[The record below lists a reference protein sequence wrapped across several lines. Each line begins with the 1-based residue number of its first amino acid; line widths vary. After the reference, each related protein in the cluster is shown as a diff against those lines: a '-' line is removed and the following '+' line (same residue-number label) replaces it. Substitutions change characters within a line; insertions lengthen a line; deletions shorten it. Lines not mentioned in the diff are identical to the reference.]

1 MIRSFCWQQSNDFS
15 RILVIGVTGNLKP
28 EAMRTHITRP
38 LLAFTMLAIAFALS
52 SCKKEV
58 QVHEA
63 DLIGTWD
70 IGQATVDIKVG
81 PISLVTFL
89 KTTLQL
95 SDQEAQE
102 MVDELIAD
110 FDYISGG
117 TITFSA
123 DYSYQ
128 LLNGDFEENGTWEL
142 GGNKLYLTV
151 TGEILDNKPLTF
163 EEMDG
168 STALMVLEDD
178 QDVDIDED
186 GSKDF
191 TATIIIEVE
200 LTKQ

>member
-1 MIRSFCWQQSNDFS
+1 MFCWQQSNDFS
-15 RILVIGVTGNLKP
+15 RIRVIAVKGNLKR
-28 EAMRTHITRP
+28 EAMKRFVCKSLII
-38 LLAFTMLAIAFALS
+38 FTLIATAIALS

-58 QVHEA
+58 EVHEA

-70 IGQATVDIKVG
+70 IGQAAVDIKVG
-81 PISLVTFL
+81 PISLISFL
-89 KTTLQL
+89 RTTLQL

-102 MVDELIAD
+102 MLDDLIAD

-117 TITFSA
+117 TISFAA

-142 GGNKLYLTV
+142 AGNKLYLTV
-151 TGEILDNKPLTF
+151 TGEILEDKPLTF

-168 STALMVLEDD
+168 STAFMVLEDD
-178 QDVDIDED
+178 QDIDFDED

-191 TATIIIEVE
+191 TATIVIEVE

>member
-1 MIRSFCWQQSNDFS
+1 MKRFIPKPF
-15 RILVIGVTGNLKP
+15 IL
-28 EAMRTHITRP
+28 
-38 LLAFTMLAIAFALS
+38 FALIVMSIAMS

-58 QVHEA
+58 EVAEA

-70 IGQATVDIKVG
+70 IGQAAVDIKVG
-81 PISLVTFL
+81 PISLITFL

-102 MVDELIAD
+102 MLDDLIAD

-117 TITFSA
+117 TITFRA

-128 LLNGDFEENGTWEL
+128 LLNAGFEENGTWEL
-142 GGNKLYLTV
+142 AGNKLYLTV
-151 TGEILDNKPLTF
+151 TGEILEDKPLTF

-168 STALMVLEDD
+168 STAFMVLEDD
-178 QDVDIDED
+178 QDVDFDED
-186 GSKDF
+186 GSRDF
-191 TATIIIEVE
+191 TATIVIEVE